1 MPSSMTRTL
10 SFVLFIA
17 IACALLGLIHYYLW
31 ARLVR
36 DTGLPVG
43 WHRALT
49 GLFIALFASVP
60 LTFVLGRLLPRSIS
74 ATLLVPSQTWL
85 GVMFLMLVA
94 VLIVDATKGV
104 SLLADRVLSS
114 PIHDPSRRDAMNRLF
129 GFAALAL
136 GAGGSGA
143 ALFGGARFAVKRVEV
158 PLARLPKALDGLTIA
173 QLSDVHIG
181 PSLGSRFLKDVVRT
195 VNELSPDLV
204 AITGDLVDGS
214 VEQLG
219 GIVAE
224 LANLQ
229 SRHGTFFVTGNHEYY
244 SGAQSWCDELTSLG
258 IRVLRNECVA
268 IEQNG
273 HGFDLAGIDDEQ
285 AARFGN
291 GHGADLPRAV
301 LGRDTTRELVL
312 LAHQPKAV
320 VDAQEHGVGLQ
331 LSGHTHGGQLWPF
344 NWLVKLQ
351 QPVVA
356 GLEMIGKT
364 WVYVSCG
371 TGYWGP
377 PMRLGAPAEVTQIV
391 LRSQAS

>member
-1 MPSSMTRTL
+1 MARVL

-17 IACALLGLIHYYLW
+17 IGSTLLGLIHYYLW

-36 DTGLPVG
+36 DAALPVG

-49 GLFIALFASVP
+49 ALCIALYASVP
-60 LTFVLGRLLPRSIS
+60 LTFILGRALPRSIS
-74 ATLLVPSQTWL
+74 ASLLLPSQAWL
-85 GVMFLMLVA
+85 GVMFLLLVA
-94 VLIVDATKGV
+94 VLAVDVTKALTLV
-104 SLLADRVLSS
+104 TERVLST
-114 PIHDPSRRDAMNRLF
+114 PLQDPTRREAMNRLF
-129 GFAALAL
+129 SFAALAL
-136 GAGGSGA
+136 GAGSSGL
-143 ALFGGARFAVKRVEV
+143 ALFGGSRFAVKRVEV
-158 PLARLPKALDGLTIA
+158 PLERLPKELDGLTIA
-173 QLSDVHIG
+173 QLSDIHIG
-181 PSLGSRFLKDVVRT
+181 PSLGREFIQEVVRT
-195 VNELSPDLV
+195 VNGLSPDLV

-219 GIVAE
+219 GIVGE
-224 LANLQ
+224 LSQLR

-244 SGAQSWCDELTSLG
+244 SGAQSWCDELTTLG
-258 IRVLRNECVA
+258 VRVLRNERVT

-273 HGFDLAGIDDEQ
+273 QVLDLAGIDDAQ

-291 GHGADLPRAV
+291 GHGADLPKAV
-301 LGRDTTRELVL
+301 AGRDPSRELVL
-312 LAHQPKAV
+312 LAHQPRAALEAR
-320 VDAQEHGVGLQ
+320 DLGVGLQ

-351 QPVVA
+351 QPVVS

-364 WVYVSCG
+364 WVYVSNG

-391 LRSQAS
+391 LRSTAS